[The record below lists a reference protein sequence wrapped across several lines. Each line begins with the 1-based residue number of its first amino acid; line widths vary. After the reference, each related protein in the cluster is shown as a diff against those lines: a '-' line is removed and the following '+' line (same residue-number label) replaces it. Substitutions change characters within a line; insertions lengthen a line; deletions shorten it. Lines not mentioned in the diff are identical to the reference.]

1 MTTIDRMR
9 IAALEDIPNVGPSI
23 AGDLR
28 RLGIRA
34 PRELAGRDPYALY
47 EALNRTTGTR
57 HDPCLLDTFIAAV
70 RFMEGAPARPWW
82 KYTAERKRTLARQAA
97 RALPPPPRQRK
108 PPAGGAARTA
118 QAPLR
123 SIGPVS
129 KRMLAAAGITSVETL
144 RELGAV
150 EAYRRVRSRDPRASL
165 NLLWALEGVVSGR
178 PWQEVARNDRL
189 SLLLQLD
196 EGSSRVTRSR
206 TPPG

>member
-1 MTTIDRMR
+1 MKITIDRMR
-9 IAALEDIPNVGPSI
+9 VAALEDIPNVGPSI

-47 EALNRTTGTR
+47 AALNRATGTR

-82 KYTAERKRTLARQAA
+82 KYTAERKRTLATRAA
-97 RALPPPPRQRK
+97 HALPLPPRGKK
-108 PPAGGAARTA
+108 PPAKAAKA
-118 QAPLR
+118 ALAPLR
-123 SIGPVS
+123 NIGPVS
-129 KRMLAAAGITSVETL
+129 RRMLAAAGITSVETL

-165 NLLWALEGVVSGR
+165 NLLWALEGAVSGR

-196 EGSSRVTRSR
+196 NRS
-206 TPPG
+206 